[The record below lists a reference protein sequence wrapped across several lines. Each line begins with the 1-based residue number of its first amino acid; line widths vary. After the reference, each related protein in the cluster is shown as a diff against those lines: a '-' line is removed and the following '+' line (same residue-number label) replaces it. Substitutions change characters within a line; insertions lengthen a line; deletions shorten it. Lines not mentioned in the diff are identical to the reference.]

1 MDRDTAQFAVS
12 SIRNWWWHMGQKV
25 YPHAQE
31 LLITADAG
39 GSNGYRVKLW
49 KRELQKLAN
58 ETGLRLMICHFPPGT
73 SKWNRIEHRMFCHIT
88 ANWRGRPLSS
98 LEVIVNLIAGTRTEK
113 GLNIQAAVD
122 LGSYEKGIEVSDE
135 EMSQLQ
141 LTPDEF
147 HGEWNYTIA
156 PMNSVPKA

>member
-1 MDRDTAQFAVS
+1 
-12 SIRNWWWHMGQKV
+12 MGQKV
-25 YPHAQE
+25 YPHAHE

-58 ETGLRLMICHFPPGT
+58 ETGLRLMICHFPPGR
-73 SKWNRIEHRMFCHIT
+73 SKWNRIEHRMFGHIT
-88 ANWRGRPLSS
+88 TNWRGRPLSS

-122 LGSYEKGIEVSDE
+122 LGSNEKGIEVSDE

>member
-1 MDRDTAQFAVS
+1 
-12 SIRNWWWHMGQKV
+12 MGQKV
-25 YPHAQE
+25 YPHAHE

-88 ANWRGRPLSS
+88 TNWRGRPLSS

-122 LGSYEKGIEVSDE
+122 LGSNEKGIEVSDE

>member
-1 MDRDTAQFAVS
+1 
-12 SIRNWWWHMGQKV
+12 
-25 YPHAQE
+25 
-31 LLITADAG
+31 
-39 GSNGYRVKLW
+39 
-49 KRELQKLAN
+49 
-58 ETGLRLMICHFPPGT
+58 
-73 SKWNRIEHRMFCHIT
+73 
-88 ANWRGRPLSS
+88 
-98 LEVIVNLIAGTRTEK
+98 
-113 GLNIQAAVD
+113 VD